1 MMLDI
6 QRLKEILAR
15 KDKSVSNDEL
25 EMLKRWFETNEGL
38 MDFKNQNGIVDSKE
52 FDQKFADFH
61 MDIFDVIKHNDP
73 DYRK

>member
-15 KDKSVSNDEL
+15 KDKSVSKDEL

-38 MDFKNQNGIVDSKE
+38 MDFKNQNGIVDSKN

>member
-1 MMLDI
+1 MLDI

-15 KDKSVSNDEL
+15 KDKSVSKDEL

-38 MDFKNQNGIVDSKE
+38 MDFKNQNGIVDSKN